1 MTEDLNVF
9 PNAKSKLLGE
19 DTHAALL
26 TGSDTHAGVLNGSN
40 ITTVDKPAIGAPYTI
55 VNPNIGISW
64 SQTETIIATKGGL
77 IVTSAKNF
85 LILDVTCGIQYNTTP
100 GTRSGRVRIR
110 LQDLNGAILAFTDI
124 PDGAFSFLHLAVNEQ
139 DIPIATTQVV
149 FTIENNTTF
158 TDPGNRSN
166 ILFFPSVVNIDDT
179 HSASLSGA
187 NTQAAV
193 LTGDNTQTSHEQAVL
208 PA

>member
-1 MTEDLNVF
+1 MSENLNVF
-9 PNAKSKLLGE
+9 PNAKSKILGD
-19 DTHAALL
+19 DTHAASL
-26 TGSDTHAGVLNGSN
+26 TGSDTHAAVLNGSN
-40 ITTVDKPAIGAPYTI
+40 ITTVDKPAIGAQYAI
-55 VNPNIGISW
+55 VNPNINIIWG
-64 SQTETIIATKGGL
+64 QTETVIAAKGI
-77 IVTSAKNF
+77 IVTSTKNF

-100 GTRSGRVRIR
+100 GTRTGRVRIR

-124 PDGAFSFLHLAVNEQ
+124 PDGAFGFLHLAVNEQ
-139 DIPIATTQVV
+139 DIPISTTQVV

-158 TDPGNRSN
+158 TDPGTRSA

-193 LTGDNTQTSHEQAVL
+193 LTGDNTQTTHEQAVL
-208 PA
+208 PS